1 MMSKLTKK
9 PELPELDLSVY
20 HQITP
25 VYAPWTIVSRQIS
38 VVSVLFY
45 SNETPLSAIDE
56 VAKAFYED
64 IMSTEFDDKVL
75 PEVKSIIADYI
86 RGGE

>member
-1 MMSKLTKK
+1 MVPLSLKDNQGIFGVDCYFVWKEAKK
-9 PELPELDLSVY
+9 WRWQKV
-20 HQITP
+20 
-25 VYAPWTIVSRQIS
+25 
-38 VVSVLFY
+38 FY